1 MKNEKKLYYTC
12 PIKALYMMVEFGVE
26 FVYENEDGIV
36 NLQNLE
42 LFAVFDIKS
51 LIDDFKNFGKIYV
64 AKESEYIFEPKEGDY
79 GIIKGRIGNSF
90 SRFHQDDWV
99 SHANIGILPSII
111 MRDVKQFFMPEQEI
125 IDNKN

>member
-1 MKNEKKLYYTC
+1 MENEKKLYYTC
-12 PIKALYMMVEFGVE
+12 PIQALYMIKEFGVE
-26 FVYENEDGIV
+26 FVYENGDGIV

-64 AKESEYIFEPKEGDY
+64 VKESEYIFEPKQGDM
-79 GIIKGRIGNSF
+79 GIESNNLVK
-90 SRFHQDDWV
+90 
-99 SHANIGILPSII
+99 II
-111 MRDVKQFFMPEQEI
+111 MRNGKQFFMPEQEI